1 MEPSPRE
8 QVFRASAVMVGV
20 AAALFSLSYVLEPST
35 AFAAVLGVACVGV
48 FTGVVAD
55 ALGDRFGL
63 VWLSFG
69 LAAAVVFLSGD
80 ATALRESALGLLG
93 VAIAGALLWFVP
105 AKAAELGERL
115 RD

>member
-20 AAALFSLSYVLEPST
+20 AAALFALSYVLEPST
-35 AFAAVLGVACVGV
+35 AFAAVLGVAAAGV
-48 FTGVVAD
+48 FAGVVLD
-55 ALGDRFGL
+55 ALDDRFGL

-69 LAAAVVFLSGD
+69 LAAAVVYLSAD
-80 ATALRESALGLLG
+80 AGALRESVLGLVG

-105 AKAAELGERL
+105 AKATELGERL
-115 RD
+115 HD